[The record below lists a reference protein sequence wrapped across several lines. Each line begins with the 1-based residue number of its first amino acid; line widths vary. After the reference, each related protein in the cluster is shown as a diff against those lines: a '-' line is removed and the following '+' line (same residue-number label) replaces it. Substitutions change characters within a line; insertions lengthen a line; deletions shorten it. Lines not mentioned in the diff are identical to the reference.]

1 MVGPAVTLF
10 QNQAA
15 EQPATTQN
23 TASSTTAPGAP
34 GSQTNTPPPG
44 LFDGGG
50 MLLPL
55 LVVIAIFYFLVF
67 GPDRKNRKKRE
78 EMLKQ
83 IKKGDRVMTTGG
95 MYATVAAVAED
106 EVTLQIADG
115 VRARFTRAAIQ
126 TVTPEEAPAEE
137 KKR

>member
-15 EQPATTQN
+15 EQPASTQN
-23 TASSTTAPGAP
+23 TANTTTPGAP

-126 TVTPEEAPAEE
+126 TITPEEAAVDT
-137 KKR
+137 KKH